1 MKRRVIDCATCGESF
16 SYSGRGAPKYC
27 EEHRDPKNRRR
38 AVRAAAAKG
47 DPAAKQQAAEMG
59 LITTDGSASEGER
72 FALYLG
78 ALGDDVELAAQAAGI
93 GLGLTPKALRAF
105 ARDVRK
111 KHRGHYEGRAE
122 VAAQHLQQAQVLLA
136 LRIRDS
142 VPDIPVSLLGS
153 TLRQVTDA
161 IQTTTGGGSMIY
173 GDFVVRLNPPSAE
186 DLQAWLEATGADP
199 EMLAASW

>member
-1 MKRRVIDCATCGESF
+1 MKRRVIECATCGKSF
-16 SYSGRGAPKYC
+16 EYFGQGHRKYC
-27 EEHRDPKNRRR
+27 DDHRDRRDRRR
-38 AVRAAAAKG
+38 TLRAAAAKG
-47 DPAAKQQAAEMG
+47 DPVAKQQAAEMG
-59 LITTDGSASEGER
+59 LVTTDSSPSDGER
-72 FALYLG
+72 FALFLG
-78 ALGDDVELAAQAAGI
+78 ALDDDVELAAQAAR
-93 GLGLTPKALRAF
+93 LDSEKSARELHALAKH
-105 ARDVRK
+105 VRRRHK
-111 KHRGHYEGRAE
+111 GHYEGRAE

-142 VPDIPVSLLGS
+142 VPDIPVNLLGS

-173 GDFVVRLNPPSAE
+173 GDFVVRLDPPSAE